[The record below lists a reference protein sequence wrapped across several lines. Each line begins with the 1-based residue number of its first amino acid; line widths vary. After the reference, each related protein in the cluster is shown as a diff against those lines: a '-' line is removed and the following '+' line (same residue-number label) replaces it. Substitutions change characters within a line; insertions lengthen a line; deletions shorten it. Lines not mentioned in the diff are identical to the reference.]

1 MFQKGHIR
9 EIKIAGGTLTFVS
22 FFNPMDLVGE
32 ERRLVFEIVDLVETF
47 EASRAQPDPG
57 DSSTRMVLG

>member
-1 MFQKGHIR
+1 MTMFQKGHMK

-32 ERRLVFEIVDLVETF
+32 ERRLVFEIVDLVKAFETSQALK
-47 EASRAQPDPG
+47 EQDPEI
-57 DSSTRMVLG
+57 L